1 MHILTWPKIDK
12 QKLFL
17 SFVCS
22 CTEKKEK
29 CFQERECS
37 QVNLRK
43 MEGGGSKL
51 GALNSKLLFC
61 NLTHSP
67 IRFSLSLI
75 LFPMR
80 HPFPPH
86 VALVSIL
93 LYRPN
98 ALFWDHACFHLS
110 PASLCNVSHVFKD
123 VHSTIKPAVPPSFLY
138 SEVQGP
144 WRATTSPSPDTG
156 SLHASLVE
164 RPLWSYWGFFNLFSV
179 YG

>member
-1 MHILTWPKIDK
+1 
-12 QKLFL
+12 
-17 SFVCS
+17 
-22 CTEKKEK
+22 
-29 CFQERECS
+29 
-37 QVNLRK
+37 
-43 MEGGGSKL
+43 
-51 GALNSKLLFC
+51 
-61 NLTHSP
+61 
-67 IRFSLSLI
+67 
-75 LFPMR
+75 MR

-123 VHSTIKPAVPPSFLY
+123 VHSRIKPAVPPSFLY

-164 RPLWSYWGFFNLFSV
+164 CPLWSYWVFLIYFLSMDELTDVPHQYVNAVPLQDLHLAQSEGDGSEFGDHNHLQSKIICHPLLNRKCFRHSRVSV
-179 YG
+179 CTNWAWAGWLMTVFLH